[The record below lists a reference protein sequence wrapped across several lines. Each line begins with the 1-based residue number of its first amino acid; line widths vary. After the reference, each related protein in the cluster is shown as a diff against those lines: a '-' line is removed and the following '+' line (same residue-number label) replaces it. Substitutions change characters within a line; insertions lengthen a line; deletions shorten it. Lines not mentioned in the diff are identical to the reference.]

1 MNLPLLLIILSLF
14 ACQTAK
20 QTDTDKKILA
30 SQRGI
35 VVNYLNS
42 GHPAQAHEELRKLL
56 REHPDSVP
64 FLGLMGVTQLA
75 LNNPNKA
82 VYYLDRGY
90 RLAGNESIGL
100 NLSSALIAG
109 GQLVRAEN
117 LLRELLAGKTYL
129 KTERIYHNLGLVF
142 QQRKDYRRAEHYY
155 RLALSEN
162 PSYYLTLTKIGLLYK
177 RQRRYRLAISHLK
190 RATNFCRK
198 CFEPVKYLSEAY
210 FLHGNRQ
217 QSLAVIDRFSK
228 QRGLKR
234 REYQLAVKQFKLLAN
249 KR

>member
-1 MNLPLLLIILSLF
+1 MNKSLLLGLSLL
-14 ACQTAK
+14 ACQTTNRAE
-20 QTDTDKKILA
+20 TDQEILA

-56 REHPDSVP
+56 REHPDNIT

-75 LNNPNKA
+75 LNNPHKA
-82 VYYLDRGY
+82 VHYLGRGY
-90 RLAGNESIGL
+90 RLSGDQSLGL

-109 GQLVRAEN
+109 GQLIRAEN
-117 LLRELLAGKTYL
+117 LLRELLATKTYL
-129 KTERIYHNLGLVF
+129 KVERIYHNLGLVF
-142 QQRKDYRRAEHYY
+142 QNRNNYRQAEHYY

-177 RQRRYRLAISHLK
+177 QQHRYRLAISHLK

-198 CFEPVKYLSEAY
+198 CFEPVKHLSEAY
-210 FLHGNRQ
+210 LLHGNQRQ
-217 QSLAVIDRFSK
+217 ALAVVNRFSK

-234 REYQLAVKQFKLLAN
+234 REYQLAVKQL
-249 KR
+249 KRLTNRR

>member
-1 MNLPLLLIILSLF
+1 MILSLILVLSLV
-14 ACQTAK
+14 ACQTGK
-20 QTDTDKKILA
+20 RTETDKKILA

-56 REHPDSVP
+56 REHPDNTT

-90 RLAGNESIGL
+90 RLGDDEALGL

-109 GQLVRAEN
+109 GQLVRAES
-117 LLRELLAGKTYL
+117 LLRELLAGKSYL
-129 KTERIYHNLGLVF
+129 KSERIYHNLGLVF
-142 QQRKDYRRAEHYY
+142 QKRNDYRRAEHYY
-155 RLALSEN
+155 RLALAEN

-177 RQRRYRLAISHLK
+177 KQRRYRLAIFHLK

-198 CFEPVKYLSEAY
+198 CFEPIKHLSEAY
-210 FLHGNRQ
+210 LLNGNQ
-217 QSLAVIDRFSK
+217 QQALAVVNRFSK

-234 REYQLAVKQFKLLAN
+234 REYQLAIKQYRLLAN
-249 KR
+249 RR

>member
-1 MNLPLLLIILSLF
+1 MIPLLLLILSLF
-14 ACQTAK
+14 ACQTGK
-20 QTDTDKKILA
+20 RIETDKKMLA

-56 REHPDSVP
+56 RENPDNIT

-90 RLAGNESIGL
+90 RLGGNEALGL

-117 LLRELLAGKTYL
+117 LLRELLASKTYL
-129 KTERIYHNLGLVF
+129 KSERIYHNLGLVF
-142 QQRKDYRRAEHYY
+142 QQRNDYRRAEHYY
-155 RLALSEN
+155 RLALAEN
-162 PSYYLTLTKIGLLYK
+162 PSYYLTLTKLGLLYK
-177 RQRRYRLAISHLK
+177 KQRRYQLAISHLK

-198 CFEPVKYLSEAY
+198 CFEPIKYLSEAY
-210 FLHGNRQ
+210 LLNGNQRQ
-217 QSLAVIDRFSK
+217 ALAVVNRFSK

-234 REYQLAVKQFKLLAN
+234 REYQLAVKQYKLLAN
-249 KR
+249 RR

>member
-1 MNLPLLLIILSLF
+1 MNLSFLFIVLIL
-14 ACQTAK
+14 ACQTGK
-20 QTDTDKKILA
+20 QTDIDKKILA
-30 SQRGI
+30 SQHGI

-56 REHPDSVP
+56 RERPNNVT

-82 VYYLDRGY
+82 VYYLERGY
-90 RLAGNESIGL
+90 RLSGNESLAL

-109 GQLVRAEN
+109 GQLIRAES
-117 LLRELLAGKTYL
+117 LLRELLASKTYL
-129 KTERIYHNLGLVF
+129 KSERIYHNLGLVF
-142 QQRKDYRRAEHYY
+142 QTRSDYRRAEHYY

-177 RQRRYRLAISHLK
+177 QQRRYRLAISHLK
-190 RATNFCRK
+190 RAINFCRK
-198 CFEPVKYLSEAY
+198 CFEPVKYLSETY
-210 FLHGNRQ
+210 FLHGNKRQ
-217 QSLAVIDRFSK
+217 ALAVVDRFSK

-234 REYQLAVKQFKLLAN
+234 REYQLAVKQFKLLTN
-249 KR
+249 R

>member
-1 MNLPLLLIILSLF
+1 MIPLLLLILSLF
-14 ACQTAK
+14 ACQTGK
-20 QTDTDKKILA
+20 RIETDKKILA

-56 REHPDSVP
+56 RENPDNIT

-90 RLAGNESIGL
+90 RLGGNEALGL

-117 LLRELLAGKTYL
+117 LLRELLASKTYL
-129 KTERIYHNLGLVF
+129 KSERIYHNLGLVF
-142 QQRKDYRRAEHYY
+142 QQRNDYRRAEHYY
-155 RLALSEN
+155 RLALAEN
-162 PSYYLTLTKIGLLYK
+162 PSYYLTLTKLGLLYK
-177 RQRRYRLAISHLK
+177 KQRRYQLAISHLK

-198 CFEPVKYLSEAY
+198 CFEPIKYLSEAY
-210 FLHGNRQ
+210 LLNGNQRQ
-217 QSLAVIDRFSK
+217 ALAVVNRFSK

-234 REYQLAVKQFKLLAN
+234 REYQLAVKQYKLLAN
-249 KR
+249 RR